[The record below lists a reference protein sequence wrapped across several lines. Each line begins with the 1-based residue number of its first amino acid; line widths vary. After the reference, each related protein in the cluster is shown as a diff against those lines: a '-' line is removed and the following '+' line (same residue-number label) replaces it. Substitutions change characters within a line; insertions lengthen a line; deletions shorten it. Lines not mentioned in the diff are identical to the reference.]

1 MKFDLMLDATDPDFA
16 NQLKAALGVQDGDTV
31 VISTPQFDRTD
42 GCVITYFPRTVAEFD
57 ALKELPHD
65 TLKKIGLGVWAEGH
79 YLYPK
84 EWYWNIP
91 AGYMVDVIS
100 DETEPFVPGETD
112 DDIRFGYL
120 AYGFKVEK
128 K

>member
-1 MKFDLMLDATDPDFA
+1 MKFDLMLDATDINFA

-31 VISTPQFDRTD
+31 VIATPQFNRTD
-42 GCVITYFPRTVAEFD
+42 GKIVLYFPRTVAEFD
-57 ALKELPHD
+57 ALKVLPHD
-65 TLKKIGLGVWAEGH
+65 TLEKIGLGLWEEGH

-100 DETEPFVPGETD
+100 DKTEPFVPGETD
-112 DDIRFGYL
+112 DDIRFGCL
-120 AYGFKVEK
+120 AYGFKVDQK
-128 K
+128 